1 MKKVEAQDG
10 SEIYYNVYGHGK
22 TIVLIHGNFQ
32 HHRFFK
38 KQIAFFSR
46 YYRVIAMDTRDQ
58 GKSTNEATV
67 LNYELIIADLAQ
79 ILTAEHVKRCA
90 IIGFS
95 DGANIALAY
104 ASAFPDKVPKLVLC
118 SGNLTFDGLYPMK
131 QKTLQI
137 VDFAFKRL
145 LRWKRGHRVLQFSML
160 SVPVKIEDVR
170 QLVKTE
176 ALVVVG
182 EQDIIKQDHTNQI
195 VRMLPNVKYHTILN
209 RGHTIRTVDAE
220 MIVAFLERSELSGTT
235 T

>member
-1 MKKVEAQDG
+1 MRMVEAQDG
-10 SEIYYNVYGHGK
+10 SEIYYSVYGHGK
-22 TIVLIHGNFQ
+22 PIVLIHGNFQ

-38 KQIAFFSR
+38 RQIAFFSR

-58 GKSTNEATV
+58 GKSTNKSAL

-79 ILTAEHVKRCA
+79 ILKVEHIERCA
-90 IIGFS
+90 IVGFS

-104 ASAFPDKVPKLVLC
+104 ACTFPNKVTKLVLC

-131 QKTLQI
+131 QRSLQI
-137 VDFAFKRL
+137 VDFVFERL
-145 LRWKRGHRVLQFSML
+145 LRWKRGHRILRFSML
-160 SVPVKIEDVR
+160 PVPVTTESIR
-170 QLVKTE
+170 LLVHTE

-220 MIVAFLERSELSGTT
+220 MIVTFLERSELGGATT
-235 T
+235 